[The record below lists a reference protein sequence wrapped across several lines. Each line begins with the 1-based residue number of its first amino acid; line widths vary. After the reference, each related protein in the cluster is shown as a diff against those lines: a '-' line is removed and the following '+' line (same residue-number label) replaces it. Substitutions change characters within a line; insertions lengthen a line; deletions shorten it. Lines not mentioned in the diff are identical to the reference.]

1 MYRSRRVG
9 SMTTSLD
16 VEARLENDVTTE
28 EPPKKRT
35 KRTQRRKRQTLQ
47 TLQARIKYREQ
58 AIHCLNNHLKKG
70 TFPKRFK
77 SLRPYPIMQTRK
89 SQAIVKAACQQVESV
104 LLDQMIQEES
114 MKLKQDQT
122 RYEVMKQER
131 QSERARVPRKP
142 KTVSVL
148 QLQQELKALQAKYE
162 QLSSKLENQE

>member
-1 MYRSRRVG
+1 
-9 SMTTSLD
+9 MTTSLD

-104 LLDQMIQEES
+104 ILDQMIQEER